1 MPPSTRWTHAAIGLA
16 AYRRPV
22 APDRAVEAVAAVGGQ
37 HGLGLEDARALYR
50 LAAGT
55 RQQLDQALTAE
66 LVAGQRR
73 EMNDEAVAR
82 AGGVRHRRAAVQQRG
97 VPEQHLAARTDEAL
111 AAQAVRLDLLAV
123 ERRHGVRLPLAVA
136 ALVEAVVAGR
146 QLGIRPSGRN
156 GDGD

>member
-1 MPPSTRWTHAAIGLA
+1 LPPPRGPTGARPAAG
-16 AYRRPV
+16 RRGPV

-37 HGLGLEDARALYR
+37 HGLGLEDARALHR
-50 LAAGT
+50 LAVGT
-55 RQQLDQALTAE
+55 RQQLDQALAAE

-82 AGGVRHRRAAVQQRG
+82 AGGVRHRRAAAQQRG
-97 VPEQHLAARTDEAL
+97 VPEQHFAARADEAL

-136 ALVEAVVAGR
+136 ALVEAMVAG
-146 QLGIRPSGRN
+146 
-156 GDGD
+156 